1 MKHEPKAQHPGPA
14 RLDNEQREARAG
26 AIDVARL
33 ADLSIADLRDL
44 WLRHMGR
51 ATPPSQKRLLI
62 RELAWRVQ
70 ERVHGGLDVETRR
83 LLSRAMRAA
92 TADDK
97 PVDAAADANGVQVP
111 TAKRRPRGAASTA
124 RASGNDLPPAT
135 KLSRVW
141 KGVRYE
147 VYVLDGG
154 RFRLGGRDETYASL
168 SEIAREITGTRWS
181 GPRFFG
187 LTTREGSGDEDPRS
201 SNRQRPRR
209 NGGDS

>member
-1 MKHEPKAQHPGPA
+1 MKREPKARHPGLTQVDGEPRETRIDA
-14 RLDNEQREARAG
+14 LDVE
-26 AIDVARL
+26 RL
-33 ADLSIADLRDL
+33 ADLSIADLRKL
-44 WLRHMGR
+44 WLKHMGR
-51 ATPPSQKRLLI
+51 ARPPAQKRLLI
-62 RELAWRVQ
+62 RELAWRTQ
-70 ERVHGGLDVETRR
+70 ERVHGGLDAETRR

-92 TADDK
+92 TADET
-97 PVDAAADANGVQVP
+97 PVDAAAGANGVQAP

-124 RASGNDLPPAT
+124 RASGSDLPPAT
-135 KLSRVW
+135 RFSRVW
-141 KGVRYE
+141 QGVRYE

-154 RFRLGGRDETYASL
+154 RFRLAGRDQTYASL

-187 LTTREGSGDEDPRS
+187 LATREGSGDEDPRS